1 MSVDCGMQ
9 ILCTTTEDANGEA
22 NEGDGWLAGFYQG
35 QVYFPALGRIYR
47 GAVVALEADASRREG
62 THFCVVSLLQRKMDP
77 PYASSVGG

>member
-1 MSVDCGMQ
+1 MQ
-9 ILCTTTEDANGEA
+9 ILCTPTEDA

-47 GAVVALEADASRREG
+47 GAVVALEADALRREG

-77 PYASSVGG
+77 SYASSVGG